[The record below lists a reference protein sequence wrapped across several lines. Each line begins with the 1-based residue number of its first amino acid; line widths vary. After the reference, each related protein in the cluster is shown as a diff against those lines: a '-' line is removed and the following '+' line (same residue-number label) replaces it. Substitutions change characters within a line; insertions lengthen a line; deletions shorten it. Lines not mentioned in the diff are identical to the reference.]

1 MYIMTARISFLN
13 IQNEQGEPLTLRR
26 VQSVHIESSF
36 KELVQFAE
44 ITMPRYISA
53 LDGSR
58 VKELFR
64 TGDKVKIALGYAT
77 MGDQDGLIEEFEGY
91 ITRVGAAIP
100 LQLRIEDEMWKA
112 KRIKVNFVGKNVML
126 KDLLEKMAPEY
137 EIDALEVKLG
147 SVRFAKTNLGACLE
161 KLASDWKLYSYFKGK
176 KLVCGKYYAEQEG
189 ANHSFHLE
197 KNVAGSSLEYKNAE
211 DVLVKIDATSINADG
226 SKIEYSIGEEDGD
239 MMSLA
244 YYNIK
249 SKAELEKR
257 VKADYE
263 KAKTGGFT
271 GEFLAFG
278 IPSVAFGDKAHIESA
293 LYPDRNGTY
302 YIEGVAKSFSSGG
315 YRQQVKLGGQSKF
328 EGVS

>member
-1 MYIMTARISFLN
+1 MYVMTAKISFLN
-13 IQNEQGEPLTLRR
+13 IQDEQGAPLVLRR

-36 KELVQFAE
+36 KEMVQFAE
-44 ITMPRYISA
+44 IKMPRYISA
-53 LDGSR
+53 LGNER
-58 VKELFR
+58 IKELFR
-64 TGDKVKIALGYAT
+64 TGDKVKIALGYAA
-77 MGDQDGLIEEFEGY
+77 MDDQDGLVEEFEGY
-91 ITRVGAAIP
+91 ITRVGADIP
-100 LQLRIEDEMWKA
+100 LTLRIEDEMWKA
-112 KRIKVNFVGKNVML
+112 KRIKVNFVGKNVKL
-126 KDLLEKMAPEY
+126 KDLLEKIAPGY

-176 KLVCGKYYAEQEG
+176 KLVCGKYYADQEG
-189 ANHSFHLE
+189 ITHSFHLE
-197 KNVAGSSLEYKNAE
+197 KNVAGSNLEYKNAE

-226 SKIEYSIGEEDGD
+226 SKIEYSIGEEDGE

-271 GEFLAFG
+271 GSFQAFG
-278 IPSVAFGDKAHIESA
+278 IPSVAFGDKAHIESG
-293 LYPDRNGTY
+293 LFPDRNGEY
-302 YIEGVAKSFSSGG
+302 YIEGVSKTFSSGG
-315 YRQQVKLGGQSKF
+315 YRQDVELGGQSKF
-328 EGVS
+328 EGVA